1 MVRHRISDSP
11 SQGISMTKQQ
21 LDRRSKITIALGLVF
36 GTVLVIMVLNGG
48 MCERY
53 ERRMQRQKLMQD
65 YYNSQRK

>member
-1 MVRHRISDSP
+1 
-11 SQGISMTKQQ
+11 MTKQQ